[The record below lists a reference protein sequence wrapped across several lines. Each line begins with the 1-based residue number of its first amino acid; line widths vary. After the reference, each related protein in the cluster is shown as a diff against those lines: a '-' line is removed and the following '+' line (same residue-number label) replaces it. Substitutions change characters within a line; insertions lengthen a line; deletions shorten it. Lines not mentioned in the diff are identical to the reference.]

1 MKAIK
6 ARIKDLS
13 FTRDGQSALT
23 LVTCEDLRNFYDKAH
38 EYELD
43 VTIKRWRRRRSLDAN
58 AYFWALAGKLA
69 EKTGVPVTDI
79 YREAVRDIGGNTEI
93 VCVRQNAVAKLC
105 EAWKKNGMGWL
116 ADTTPSKIKGCTNVI
131 LYYGSSTYDTAQM
144 SRLINLIVDECKE
157 AGIETVPPQRLQ
169 AMMDEWGR

>member
-1 MKAIK
+1 M
-6 ARIKDLS
+6 
-13 FTRDGQSALT
+13 
-23 LVTCEDLRNFYDKAH
+23 
-38 EYELD
+38 
-43 VTIKRWRRRRSLDAN
+43 DAN

-105 EAWKKNGMGWL
+105 WAWRKNGMGWL